1 MLLPDGRVHC
11 STCDRYLNSVLS
23 AKNHVQHVHNRQS
36 VRCLICNKV
45 QSSVGNFRKHVSR
58 RHGISGVRN
67 VLENYGRVM
76 GGEDEEDDLSE
87 LADQSSPVTLDLG
100 GEAES
105 MLVDV
110 KPDLEFLTEEEQP
123 DEQD

>member
-1 MLLPDGRVHC
+1 
-11 STCDRYLNSVLS
+11 
-23 AKNHVQHVHNRQS
+23 
-36 VRCLICNKV
+36 
-45 QSSVGNFRKHVSR
+45 VGNFRKHVSR